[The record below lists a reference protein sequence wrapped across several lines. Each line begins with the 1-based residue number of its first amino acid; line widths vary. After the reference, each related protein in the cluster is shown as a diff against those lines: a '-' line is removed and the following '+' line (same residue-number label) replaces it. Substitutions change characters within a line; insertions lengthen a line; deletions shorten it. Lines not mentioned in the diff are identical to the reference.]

1 MDERSGT
8 VTTCLLNDLTR
19 SSTRTRQHCDMA
31 VGTKLFFDMMHDPP
45 TKIMLFGDACSHVT
59 APIAESSVWWNIW
72 QLSYADTNPLLSNRK
87 RYPNFFR
94 TVPSDGDYNPARISF
109 IRHFN
114 WTRVGTLFQDASRGS
129 ARYAYAHDNFIAL
142 LDKANIT
149 RVTQSFSTDPEPAL
163 KNLKGYDI
171 RIIFGN
177 FDAEMARKVFCA
189 AVKEKMYGPSY
200 TWMLLGDY
208 PDRWWQ
214 VDDPTITCTP
224 DQLREALDGYF
235 STDVLR
241 LSTSGRRT
249 ISTLTAAEYNKLY
262 DSTRGG
268 NYSKFHGY
276 AYDGIWV
283 IAKAIDTVIREN
295 GGQYNLRDF
304 RGESIQRALN
314 DTDFE
319 GVTGRVLFGNGDRIG
334 NLVYQ
339 QLQGGEMKTVGEY
352 SHLLG
357 CLDFTKGRDITWR
370 GVGPPR
376 DGTVIEK
383 QLVRVNL
390 TIYVILCTIA
400 GLGIVVAVSFL
411 AINIRFRKHKYIK
424 MSSPNLNNIITIGCV
439 LTYTSVFLLGTD
451 SRLISSDSFHIMCAI
466 RAWVLS
472 FGFTL
477 SFGAMF
483 SKTWRVHAIFTNIKL
498 NKKVIKDYRLFFMV
512 GVFLV
517 VDCLILGAWQSI
529 DPPVRQVIYLQHEVG
544 ESGADKEIIPVVEFC
559 ISKHMT
565 TWLGIIYA
573 YKGLLLV
580 FGCFLA
586 WETRHVTIPA
596 LNDSKYIGMSVYNVV
611 IICVSGVAVA
621 AIIEND
627 PNSAF
632 LILST
637 FIIFCTTVTLCLVFV
652 PKVGVIATSCFVFVP
667 KVGVIATSCFVFVPE
682 VGVIATSCLVFVPK
696 VGVIAT
702 SCLVF
707 VLKVGV
713 IATSCLVFVPKVGV
727 IATSCLVF
735 VPEVGVIATSCLVF
749 VPKVGVIATS
759 CLVFVPKVGVIA
771 TSCLVFVPKVGV
783 IATSCIVFVSK
794 VGVIATSC
802 LVFVPKVGVIA
813 TSCLVFVPKVGVIAT
828 TCLVFVP
835 KVSVI
840 ATSCLVFVP
849 KAGVIATSCIVFVP
863 KIIELRKDPVGSDRR
878 IRATLRKTKCA
889 AVDSNSSVMQD
900 DIRHLMQENAR
911 YKQILEE
918 VSACDI
924 RLTRFIQPYPLA
936 RS

>member
-1 MDERSGT
+1 
-8 VTTCLLNDLTR
+8 
-19 SSTRTRQHCDMA
+19 MA
-31 VGTKLFFDMMHDPP
+31 VGTKLFFDMMHDLPP
-45 TKIMLFGDACSHVT
+45 KIMLFGDACSHVT

-163 KNLKGYDI
+163 TNLKENDI
-171 RIIFGN
+171 RVIFGN

-189 AVKEKMYGPSY
+189 AIKEKMFGPRY
-200 TWMLLGDY
+200 VWMLLGDY
-208 PDRWWQ
+208 PDGWWL
-214 VDDPTITCTP
+214 VDDSSISCTP
-224 DQLREALDGYF
+224 TQLGEAVDGYF

-249 ISTLTAAEYNKLY
+249 ISRLTATEYNDLY
-262 DSTRGG
+262 EATRGG

-283 IAKAIDTVIREN
+283 IAKAIDSVIREN
-295 GGQYNLRDF
+295 GGQYNFRDF
-304 RGESIQRALN
+304 RGEGIQRALN

-339 QLQGGEMKTVGEY
+339 QLQGGQMRTVGEF
-352 SHLLG
+352 SDLHA
-357 CLDFTKGRDITWR
+357 CLDFTKGRAITWR

-390 TIYVILCTIA
+390 TVYVILCTIA
-400 GLGIVVAVSFL
+400 GLGIVVALSFL

-451 SRLISSDSFHIMCAI
+451 SRLINSDSFHIMCSI

-512 GVFLV
+512 AVFLV

-529 DPPVRQVIYLQHEVG
+529 DPPSRQVIYLQSEVG
-544 ESGADKEIIPVVEFC
+544 EWEVDKEIIPVVEFC
-559 ISKHMT
+559 ISRHMT

-586 WETRHVTIPA
+586 WETREVTIPA

-611 IICVSGVAVA
+611 IICIAGVAVA

-652 PKVGVIATSCFVFVP
+652 PK
-667 KVGVIATSCFVFVPE
+667 
-682 VGVIATSCLVFVPK
+682 
-696 VGVIAT
+696 
-702 SCLVF
+702 
-707 VLKVGV
+707 
-713 IATSCLVFVPKVGV
+713 
-727 IATSCLVF
+727 
-735 VPEVGVIATSCLVF
+735 
-749 VPKVGVIATS
+749 
-759 CLVFVPKVGVIA
+759 
-771 TSCLVFVPKVGV
+771 
-783 IATSCIVFVSK
+783 
-794 VGVIATSC
+794 
-802 LVFVPKVGVIA
+802 
-813 TSCLVFVPKVGVIAT
+813 
-828 TCLVFVP
+828 
-835 KVSVI
+835 
-840 ATSCLVFVP
+840 
-849 KAGVIATSCIVFVP
+849 
-863 KIIELRKDPVGSDRR
+863 IIELRKDPVGNDRR
-878 IRATLRKTKCA
+878 IRATLRKAKCTP
-889 AVDSNSSVMQD
+889 VDSNSSVMQD

-911 YKQILEE
+911 YKQLLEE
-918 VSACDI
+918 KKLKVQELLVELGEESYTWDVVTNSLSIPAGGVILPTTNGPLTTQTGVQDSDDESPLVSSTSDDVVWPFNGRSDGLQTTTSDGVIDRIFCGAEAFEMGKLKTCSSLVNDLSGLSHRTPLTAGAKHDVIVVSTPCDSGGLASSSRSNI
-924 RLTRFIQPYPLA
+924 VERARTPSYPGLKFMHDFCSLKETAILSDSDTDVCDQNSAAKRMSLDGDINIAEINNLQHVTNLTSVYGANRNDANTSRRTTGIAPGSWLVG
-936 RS
+936 